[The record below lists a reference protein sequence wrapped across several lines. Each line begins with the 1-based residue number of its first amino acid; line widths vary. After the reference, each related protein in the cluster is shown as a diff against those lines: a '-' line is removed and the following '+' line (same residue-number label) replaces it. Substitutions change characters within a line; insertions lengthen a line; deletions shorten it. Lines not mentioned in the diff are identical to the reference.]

1 MTALAAVVY
10 QMVRS
15 PEMQARVAQDPHQAL
30 PALGL
35 NADEIKSVLRV
46 LQSDLFAQLT
56 SLTVLKSEN
65 AGWFP
70 RWGGGAD

>member
-10 QMVRS
+10 QMVGS
-15 PEMQARVAQDPHQAL
+15 PEMQARVAQNPHQVL

-46 LQSDLFAQLT
+46 LQSDLFDQLT

-70 RWGGGAD
+70 RWGGGTE